1 MTRKLSLRSAAL
13 FSAVCM
19 LLTGAVAGCKSNKQK
34 DTDSDSSGIISS
46 DFSSD
51 ASAGNEPTVS
61 DNQSSQSSGGQNTAS
76 GTGSTDKTVKGTVT
90 VLVAADA
97 EKETAAMIDIFK
109 KKYPNV
115 TVKITVDGATNMV
128 GQDLSKLSAA
138 KKLPDVVIFG
148 TENFSYILNQGLAYP
163 LDKFYNADPDNKYAF
178 QAGIENYTY
187 AEHLFALPFRLQ
199 FNTIGVNK
207 DLFKTLNLTDP
218 GYNWT
223 IHDQRIFRNQLYR

>member
-19 LLTGAVAGCKSNKQK
+19 LLTGAVAGCKSNKPK

-61 DNQSSQSSGGQNTAS
+61 DNQSSQSSGGNSTASSGGQNTAS

-97 EKETAAMIDIFK
+97 EKETAAYARPGVPADGD
-109 KKYPNV
+109 N
-115 TVKITVDGATNMV
+115 DGAV
-128 GQDLSKLSAA
+128 RYSLREQAARDRRPAA
-138 KKLPDVVIFG
+138 KWDVHIRG
-148 TENFSYILNQGLAYP
+148 RAQ
-163 LDKFYNADPDNKYAF
+163 D
-178 QAGIENYTY
+178 
-187 AEHLFALPFRLQ
+187 
-199 FNTIGVNK
+199 
-207 DLFKTLNLTDP
+207 
-218 GYNWT
+218 W
-223 IHDQRIFRNQLYR
+223 